1 MTLLLRDL
9 PVPSPTSLTLNLHRR
24 SGYLA
29 DVCERWVPHAEIRR
43 YLFHVGDVL
52 GVHPVRREVLMVQ
65 ATSIGNLSTRV
76 KKVRGQAELPALLRA
91 GISIQCWGWYRT
103 PAGRWGVKVVA
114 VRPGDFEEA
123 LLQQPARR
131 RRRGTQRELF
141 D

>member
-1 MTLLLRDL
+1 M
-9 PVPSPTSLTLNLHRR
+9 PTPMSLTLNLLRK

-43 YLFHVGDVL
+43 DLFHVADVL
-52 GVHPVRREVLMVQ
+52 AVHPLRREVLMVQ
-65 ATSIGNLSTRV
+65 ATSLANLSTRV
-76 KKVRGQAELPALLRA
+76 RKVRGQAELPALLRA

-103 PAGRWGVKVVA
+103 SAGRWRVKVVTI
-114 VRPGDFEEA
+114 RPGD
-123 LLQQPARR
+123 LGQVLPRQPARR